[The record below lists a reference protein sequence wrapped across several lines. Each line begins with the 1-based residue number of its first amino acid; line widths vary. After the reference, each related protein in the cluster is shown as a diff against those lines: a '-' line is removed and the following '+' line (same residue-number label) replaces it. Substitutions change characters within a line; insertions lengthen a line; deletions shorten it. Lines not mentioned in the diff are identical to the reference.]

1 MFARVEAFGVLV
13 TDGIVSVVVTDV
25 IVVVVSAA
33 SLILSL
39 WSALSLV
46 TASSALSISA
56 YMRDCTMH
64 TIVSCV
70 SDHLLD

>member
-13 TDGIVSVVVTDV
+13 TEGV
-25 IVVVVSAA
+25 IGVVVVVSAA

-39 WSALSLV
+39 WSELSLV

-56 YMRDCTMH
+56 YIRDCTRQFH
-64 TIVSCV
+64 ASVIIFQIGVCV
-70 SDHLLD
+70 CV